1 MTKLALSLCCLFLLS
16 FGPMVQPAAA
26 AEECTEARLEE
37 LTGVMFD
44 VMMEHPKSGDHLE
57 EETAKI
63 EAEYGGQPSD
73 AETCEAFEKLIKA
86 LEQY

>member
-16 FGPMVQPAAA
+16 FGPMAQPAMADQD
-26 AEECTEARLEE
+26 CTPERMEALSGEM
-37 LTGVMFD
+37 LD
-44 VMMEHPKSGDHLE
+44 VMNKHPGSADHLD

-63 EAEYGGQPSD
+63 EAEYGGPPTD
-73 AETCEAFEKLIKA
+73 AQTCEAFEKLIKA

>member
-1 MTKLALSLCCLFLLS
+1 MKKTAILATMFALLASLSLS
-16 FGPMVQPAAA
+16 TAAT

-37 LTGVMFD
+37 LTGKMLD
-44 VMMEHPKSGDHLE
+44 VMVENPKAGDHLD

-63 EAEYGGQPSD
+63 EAEYGGPPSD